1 MKIDGVKKVK
11 VIAGASIGKL
21 SIMEVWLFDKNE
33 ERIGTKYINVAELKE
48 KNIIKRS
55 NQFKKAEEWLNTE
68 EGLSWV
74 AEAKHWQIF

>member
-11 VIAGASIGKL
+11 VVAGASIGKL
-21 SIMEVWLFDKNE
+21 SIMEIWLFDENE
-33 ERIGTKYINVAELKE
+33 ERIGIKYISVAELKE
-48 KNIIKRS
+48 KNIIKKS

>member
-11 VIAGASIGKL
+11 VVAGASIGKL
-21 SIMEVWLFDKNE
+21 SIMEVWLFDENE
-33 ERIGTKYINVAELKE
+33 ERIGIKYISVAELKE
-48 KNIIKRS
+48 KNIIKKS

>member
-11 VIAGASIGKL
+11 IVAGASIGKL
-21 SIMEVWLFDKNE
+21 SIMEVWLFDENGDL
-33 ERIGTKYINVAELKE
+33 IGTKYINVNELKA
-48 KNIIKRS
+48 KNIIRKS

-74 AEAKHWQIF
+74 AEAEHCQIF